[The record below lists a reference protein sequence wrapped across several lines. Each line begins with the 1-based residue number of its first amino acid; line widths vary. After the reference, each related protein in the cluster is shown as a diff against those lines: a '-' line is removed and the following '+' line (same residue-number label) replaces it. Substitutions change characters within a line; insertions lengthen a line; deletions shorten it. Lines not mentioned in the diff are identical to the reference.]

1 MATGIREAI
10 LSRNPVHSASRPTPA
25 AARYLLLCLLFL
37 CAPVQAVDWL
47 APLKIF
53 GKETE
58 IVVWQGPGMY
68 VKIVEQD
75 RFKKYERPAKNAHP
89 ATIGAKDIAAVLASL
104 TTGKGGGPAN
114 SGSPLFTSGEIAQV
128 APKLAEALAKAQ
140 SRQDVIF
147 AVSDAQGKS
156 GRGVT
161 AARVFVEAGRLN
173 LILGD
178 TLQAGGGSAPQVIDH
193 DEAPW
198 RPGRRRETLDTA
210 QSMGGGPGISFR
222 PGARSPRYD
231 WAIIDVR
238 SVVAAYRGPQ
248 IPLATV
254 PEVAPAGGA
263 DAGAETNAQLLQ
275 ERQQMRLEMARMR
288 KQLES
293 QQGASAAA
301 PAVPQP
307 AAAASTPEPAVPVS
321 TSAAPAVPPRSEP
334 AAAPAAASAA
344 AVAPPPAGAQSLEQ
358 RLSTLKTLHAK
369 QLITDEEY
377 AAKRKVILDEL

>member
-1 MATGIREAI
+1 M
-10 LSRNPVHSASRPTPA
+10 HSASAPTPGP
-25 AARYLLLCLLFL
+25 ARHLLLCLLFL

-75 RFKKYERPAKNAHP
+75 RYKKYERPAKNDHP
-89 ATIGAKDIAAVLASL
+89 AAIGAKDIAAVLASL
-104 TTGKGGGPAN
+104 TTGNGGGAADRN
-114 SGSPLFTSGEIAQV
+114 APLFTSGEIGQV
-128 APKLAEALAKAQ
+128 APKLAEALGRAQ

-147 AVSDAQGKS
+147 AVSDAQGKP
-156 GRGVT
+156 GRGIT

-178 TLQAGGGSAPQVIDH
+178 TLQSGGQGAPQLIDH
-193 DEAPW
+193 DQAPW
-198 RPGRRRETLDTA
+198 RPGRRRESMETA
-210 QSMGGGPGISFR
+210 QSMGSAPGVSFR

-238 SVVAAYRGPQ
+238 SVVATYRGPQ
-248 IPLATV
+248 IPLAT
-254 PEVAPAGGA
+254 APGAAPTGGA
-263 DAGAETNAQLLQ
+263 DAGVETNAQLLQ

-293 QQGASAAA
+293 QQGGASTANPPPAAQESAPIAAPQAATTEGTPGATAPVEPRRSPAVAA
-301 PAVPQP
+301 PAQMRT
-307 AAAASTPEPAVPVS
+307 AA
-321 TSAAPAVPPRSEP
+321 P
-334 AAAPAAASAA
+334 AAAPA
-344 AVAPPPAGAQSLEQ
+344 GAQSMEQ
-358 RLSTLKTLHAK
+358 RLSTLQALHAK
-369 QLITDEEY
+369 KLITDEEY
-377 AAKRKVILDEL
+377 AAKRKAILDEL